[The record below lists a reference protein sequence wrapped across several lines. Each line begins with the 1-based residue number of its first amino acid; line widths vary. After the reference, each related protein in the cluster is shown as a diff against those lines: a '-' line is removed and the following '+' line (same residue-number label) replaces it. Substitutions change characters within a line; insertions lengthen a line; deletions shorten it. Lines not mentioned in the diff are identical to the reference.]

1 MSLKSADLCVTLQTH
16 THTVRLVW
24 SATNLSSAS
33 TNSCGFFLNRH
44 PHGGVGR
51 GYTLLR
57 LISYFPVYSKKTD
70 TKLLVIHM
78 KVNSWQHRLLFA
90 SNSPIRILNLWREL
104 DEARPA
110 GIGKYLR
117 PFTINK
123 ITWLT
128 RTRTL
133 KHFPC
138 FSWWF
143 LFLKARRH

>member
-1 MSLKSADLCVTLQTH
+1 MSNVANTH

-24 SATNLSSAS
+24 SVTNLSSAS
-33 TNSCGFFLNRH
+33 TNSRGFFLNRH

-57 LISYFPVYSKKTD
+57 SISYFPVYSKKAD

-78 KVNSWQHRLLFA
+78 KVNSWQHCLLFA
-90 SNSPIRILNLWREL
+90 SDSPIRILNLWREM

-117 PFTINK
+117 PFTINR
-123 ITWLT
+123 IT
-128 RTRTL
+128 
-133 KHFPC
+133 
-138 FSWWF
+138 
-143 LFLKARRH
+143 